1 MSGAIH
7 VENPIAA
14 SSIQSPICVTSPPSP
29 SPVTNGAAALANDI
43 AGLEPSRKLRN
54 RWPKWL
60 GMALSA
66 QMVAGVLHELFNE
79 GLADLSL
86 AVPHNPLF
94 YIAFAVTYLALPVF
108 DYLIYRKLWGIPLM
122 SGLGAITRK
131 RIANDVV
138 IGYSGDAYFYAWA
151 RQRMKMVVAP
161 FGAIKDVT
169 ILSGIAGNATA
180 LLMAAVALPL
190 SSDWLTPS
198 QFNKFAGSAVIIFV
212 ISLPFL
218 IFSRRVFSLPS
229 GRLWWIFAMHCARIA
244 VGAVALALAWHFAM
258 PMIAIGWWLF
268 LSAARLLVSRLPLV
282 PNKDLLF
289 ANIAIMLIGEGRALS
304 DMIAFTAA
312 LYLLLHIVFAIAFAG
327 HKLVEK
333 DA

>member
-1 MSGAIH
+1 MTISSSRDPGSDAAKPVAIA
-7 VENPIAA
+7 P
-14 SSIQSPICVTSPPSP
+14 
-29 SPVTNGAAALANDI
+29 DI
-43 AGLEPSRKLRN
+43 AGLEPARRLRS

-60 GMALSA
+60 GMTRSVL
-66 QMVAGVLHELFNE
+66 MVAGRANELFNE
-79 GLADLSL
+79 GLADLSHS
-86 AVPHNPLF
+86 VPHNPLF
-94 YIAFAVTYLALPVF
+94 YVAFAVTYLALPVF
-108 DYLIYRKLWGIPLM
+108 DYLIYKRLWDIPLI
-122 SGLGAITRK
+122 SGMGAINRK

-180 LLMAAVALPL
+180 LLMAAIALPL

-198 QFNKFAGSAVIIFV
+198 QFHKFAGSALIILV

-218 IFSRRVFSLPS
+218 IFSRRVFTLPS
-229 GRLWWIFAMHCARIA
+229 RRLWWIFGMHCARI
-244 VGAVALALAWHFAM
+244 VIGAAALGVAWHFAM
-258 PMIAIGWWLF
+258 PMIAVGWWLF

-289 ANIAIMLIGEGRALS
+289 ANLAIMLIGEGRAMS

-312 LYLLLHIVFAIAFAG
+312 LYLLLHIVLATVFAV
-327 HKLVEK
+327 HKLMEK
-333 DA
+333 QV